1 MLSKNKSSHGIDIED
16 ELWHLRT
23 AAIDLK
29 ALKAEMDIE
38 RNETASLEA
47 LAPEI
52 QKNYNL
58 NI

>member
-38 RNETASLEA
+38 RNETATVETLK
-47 LAPEI
+47 PNNF
-52 QKNYNL
+52 KPTNL